1 MRDRVADDELRRELD
16 LRIVVARAFDP
27 LQEDLYG
34 QGTHFADAL
43 AHARDGRIEVV
54 EVGVVVERDDRD
66 VVGNPE
72 SRLLDCLDRPQQDGV
87 PIRSARTSFRDTRS
101 GSRSRCP
108 RCGRDPP
115 IPPRAVRRDSPAR
128 VRVRASSGVLP

>member
-1 MRDRVADDELRRELD
+1 MR
-16 LRIVVARAFDP
+16 
-27 LQEDLYG
+27 
-34 QGTHFADAL
+34 L

-87 PIRSARTSFRDTRS
+87 AHGEDRRGACRSAQRELRFEIPVLDREVVARDA
-101 GSRSRCP
+101 GAILQSR
-108 RCGRDPP
+108 
-115 IPPRAVRRDSPAR
+115 PRAVRRDSPAR